1 MSNSGK
7 SGRFQLLSVLTLLM
21 LISSCGVA
29 SRTTVPSAGP
39 AATLNQPANAGSIST
54 ENVQSQLQAAYSDWQ
69 GTPYQLGGSG
79 PDGVDCSSF
88 MQIVLRDYFDRT
100 LPRHTRDQIRVGQGV
115 RRGAIRPGDL
125 IFFRTTRRDLHV
137 GIALSEDDFLHA
149 SVSSGVMISG
159 LDEHYWSSR
168 FLGVRRV
175 L

>member
-1 MSNSGK
+1 M
-7 SGRFQLLSVLTLLM
+7 QLITLL
-21 LISSCGVA
+21 LLFTSCGVA
-29 SRTTVPSAGP
+29 GRTGVP
-39 AATLNQPANAGSIST
+39 AAGQEATLSRSSLSASIST
-54 ENVQSQLQAAYSDWQ
+54 EEIQNQLQAAYADWE

-88 MQIVLRDYFDRT
+88 MQIVLSDYFDVM
-100 LPRHTRDQIRVGQGV
+100 LPRNTREQIRVGQGV

-137 GIALSEDDFLHA
+137 GIALSGDDFLHA
-149 SVSSGVMISG
+149 SVSSGVMVSG